1 MDIRK
6 DLVMES
12 AENELLRQYEYIEKA
27 KTYVE
32 QLAVS
37 LGRKPTCCVTT
48 FGCQMNVAPVT
59 A

>member
-1 MDIRK
+1 MNSDK
-6 DLVMES
+6 LQ
-12 AENELLRQYEYIEKA
+12 ENIPHEETDRQFYYMEKA
-27 KTYVE
+27 AEHVRKLGE
-32 QLAVS
+32 E